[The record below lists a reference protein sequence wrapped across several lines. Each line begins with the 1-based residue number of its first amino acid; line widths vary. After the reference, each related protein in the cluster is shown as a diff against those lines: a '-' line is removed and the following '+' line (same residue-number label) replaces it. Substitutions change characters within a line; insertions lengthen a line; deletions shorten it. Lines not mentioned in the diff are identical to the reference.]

1 MSQYPPPQYP
11 PQYPQQNP
19 MPYYAPRQAKPG
31 SVTAIGVIGIILSLL
46 CGGGSA
52 IGMLPYLVQTG
63 APNPVV
69 DGIRRQGGILTL
81 FLTVAAVTLL
91 LQVVLL
97 FGSIGTLTLKRW
109 GRSLMMIY
117 AGAMLLAVVADIALT
132 AIYILPLLGDSIP
145 TNGSAQAQ
153 GFAVGMKIGLFFGAG
168 MRLVFPV
175 CVLAVMN
182 RPNVKAAFDSQP

>member
-11 PQYPQQNP
+11 PQSPWQNP
-19 MPYYAPRQAKPG
+19 TPYDVRPQAKPG
-31 SVTAIGVIGIILSLL
+31 SVTAIGVIGIVLSLL

-52 IGMLPYLVQTG
+52 IGMLPYIVQTSV
-63 APNPVV
+63 PNPVV
-69 DGIRRQGGILTL
+69 DGIRQQGGILTL
-81 FLTVAAVTLL
+81 FLTVIAITLL

-109 GRSLMMIY
+109 GRSLMMLY
-117 AGAMLLAVVADIALT
+117 AGGMLLAVVADIALT
-132 AIYILPLLGDSIP
+132 AIYVVPLLGQAIP
-145 TNGSAQAQ
+145 SDGSAHAQ
-153 GFAVGMKIGLFFGAG
+153 GFAVGMKVGLFFGAA
-168 MRLVFPV
+168 MRLVFPL